1 MIIVD
6 VETTGLDPIRNSILS
21 IGAIDFENPENQFY
35 GECGIWKGASI
46 SKTALKIN
54 GFKMEQIKKNT
65 KTPGELLSEFLDWAG
80 KIKSRKLGGYYTRF
94 DYSFL
99 KATADR
105 FKLTFPFSDDV
116 LDLHDIFCEKMG
128 INKSMYEGILL
139 FSLNEIMISL
149 GMPPEP
155 DPHNALRGA
164 KYTAEGILRVQKEKN
179 LLKEFSNYPVSGNDD
194 AQVKILSFE

>member
-21 IGAIDFENPENQFY
+21 IGALDLSNPKNQFY

-54 GFKMEQIKKNT
+54 GFTRKQIRDNK
-65 KTPGELLSEFLDWAG
+65 KTPGELLKEFLEWAKRTKTK
-80 KIKSRKLGGYYTRF
+80 KIGGYYTRF

-99 KATADR
+99 KSTADR
-105 FKLTFPFSDDV
+105 FSIKFPFSPDV
-116 LDLHDIFCEKMG
+116 LDLHDIFCKKMG
-128 INKSMYEGILL
+128 MDKAMYEGILL

-164 KYTAEGILRVQKEKN
+164 KYTAEGISRVKNGKN
-179 LLKEFSNYPVSGNDD
+179 LLKEFMNYPVTGKDGM
-194 AQVKILSFE
+194 QVKILSFG